1 MHTRQHVPIQTGL
14 DSAANTCETPH
25 TSPRSVAARPRNRA
39 ALRNSARLPAVG
51 LSSRAANRRRCS
63 PRSSFN
69 ASSSPIGFWHVTSK
83 PDASTQSVLYL
94 TWRNCGTT
102 GELATQRTWRRAL
115 LALPVA
121 LHVCLVACCLVVG
134 CRSVDLRGEPFP
146 DDPLSRAGRQLRI
159 PERDS
164 ESFAF
169 SNKARQIERN
179 LGIGTDQ

>member
-51 LSSRAANRRRCS
+51 LSGRAANRRRSS
-63 PRSSFN
+63 PRSSVN
-69 ASSSPIGFWHVTSK
+69 ASSSTMGFWHVTSR
-83 PDASTQSVLYL
+83 PYVSTQSVSCL
-94 TWRNCGTT
+94 TRRNFGTT
-102 GELATQRTWRRAL
+102 QQLATPCTWLRAL

-121 LHVCLVACCLVVG
+121 VQVCLVACCLVVG

>member
-1 MHTRQHVPIQTGL
+1 M
-14 DSAANTCETPH
+14 
-25 TSPRSVAARPRNRA
+25 
-39 ALRNSARLPAVG
+39 
-51 LSSRAANRRRCS
+51 
-63 PRSSFN
+63 
-69 ASSSPIGFWHVTSK
+69 
-83 PDASTQSVLYL
+83 
-94 TWRNCGTT
+94 
-102 GELATQRTWRRAL
+102 
-115 LALPVA
+115 
-121 LHVCLVACCLVVG
+121 VVG